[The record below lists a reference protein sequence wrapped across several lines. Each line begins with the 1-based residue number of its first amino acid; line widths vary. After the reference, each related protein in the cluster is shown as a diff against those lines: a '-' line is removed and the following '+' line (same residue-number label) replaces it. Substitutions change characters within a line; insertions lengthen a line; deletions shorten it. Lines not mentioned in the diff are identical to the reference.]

1 MSEKKNNK
9 NKWIELAVILI
20 GLTLGILHACF
31 DVKIPFLPKSGAEKA
46 AEEMQKNAEEMQ
58 KNAEEMQKNLEKG
71 TENLKKVNMRLNDQT
86 EP

>member
-31 DVKIPFLPKSGAEKA
+31 DVKIPFLPKSRAEKA
-46 AEEMQKNAEEMQ
+46 AEEMQM
-58 KNAEEMQKNLEKG
+58 NLEKE
-71 TENLKKVNMRLNDQT
+71 TEGLKKVNMRMIDKT

>member
-31 DVKIPFLPKSGAEKA
+31 DVKIPFLPKSRAEKA
-46 AEEMQKNAEEMQ
+46 AEEMQKN
-58 KNAEEMQKNLEKG
+58 LEK
-71 TENLKKVNMRLNDQT
+71 TEGLKKVNMRMNDQT